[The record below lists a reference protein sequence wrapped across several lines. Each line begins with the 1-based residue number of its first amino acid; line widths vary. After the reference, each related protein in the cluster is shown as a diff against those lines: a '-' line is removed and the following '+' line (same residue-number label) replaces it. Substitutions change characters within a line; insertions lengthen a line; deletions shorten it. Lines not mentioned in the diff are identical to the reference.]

1 MMKQVVNETGA
12 YVLQQGQRKD
22 FEGAELAE
30 MKDSAILFDELL
42 MATKEGVTLTGIE
55 TINGKDT
62 YAIKDGKTTFY
73 YDVNTGLKL
82 ADAKTM
88 EQAGKSMTQVT
99 NLVITEKLSESP
111 F

>member
-1 MMKQVVNETGA
+1 MGTMSMMKQVVNETGA

-62 YAIKDGKTTFY
+62 YAIKDGKQ
-73 YDVNTGLKL
+73 LL
-82 ADAKTM
+82 
-88 EQAGKSMTQVT
+88 
-99 NLVITEKLSESP
+99 
-111 F
+111 

>member
-1 MMKQVVNETGA
+1 MGTMSMMKQVVNETGA
-12 YVLQQGQRKD
+12 YVLQQGQRK

-62 YAIKDGKTTFY
+62 YAIKGK
-73 YDVNTGLKL
+73 KQRSI
-82 ADAKTM
+82 M
-88 EQAGKSMTQVT
+88 M
-99 NLVITEKLSESP
+99 
-111 F
+111 